1 MKNHIAVLAVSTLT
15 IAGCENYKGEFEQA
29 ITQDL
34 KTNGNLCLGIKGW
47 PADVTNPEIR
57 SRSLRAMTYVH
68 MEGAGLV
75 NAEETVLIKPLFPGT
90 PPIKMPVVRYTPSEK
105 VKPFMVGPDICWG
118 KKVLAEV
125 VKWDGPMSNGDY
137 KEALVTFN
145 YGVITAPW
153 LPESNL
159 PLYYPEM
166 LQASAGTQ
174 TAQVTLKLTSAGW
187 EAK

>member
-1 MKNHIAVLAVSTLT
+1 MKNRISVLAVSTLA
-15 IAGCENYKGEFEQA
+15 IAGCDNYKGEFEQA
-29 ITQDL
+29 IAQDL
-34 KTNGNLCLGIKGW
+34 EANGSLCLGIKTW
-47 PADVTNPEIR
+47 PVDVTILEIK
-57 SRSLRAMTYVH
+57 SKSLRAITFANLQS
-68 MEGAGLV
+68 AGLV
-75 NAEETVLIKPLFPGT
+75 NGEDAAIKTPGW
-90 PPIKMPVVRYTPSEK
+90 KMPIARYTPSEK
-105 VKPFMVGPDICWG
+105 LKPFMVGPDICWG

-137 KEALVTFN
+137 KEATVTFN

-174 TAQVTLKLTSAGW
+174 TAQVTLKLTSVGW